1 MTDIRVNPV
10 SITGYGSAAQDQFN
24 GVITQLKSLCNACVE
39 VRFYG
44 ANSVQFK
51 NGAGDLAESFANG
64 LRNDMGNVA
73 NAIRTATSNIA
84 GSLGGAPITIEV
96 SGEAIAAPPAPAD
109 TGESGANTEALEGL
123 ITTVGTHFTAITSL
137 LDNHLTSLQNT
148 DWTGNAKEN
157 SVGAV
162 TQFTTMAKDKASKAQ
177 EGLVNYIRSQIDAV
191 VAADV

>member
-1 MTDIRVNPV
+1 
-10 SITGYGSAAQDQFN
+10 
-24 GVITQLKSLCNACVE
+24 
-39 VRFYG
+39 
-44 ANSVQFK
+44 VQFK

-123 ITTVGTHFTAITSL
+123 VTTVGTHFTAITSL